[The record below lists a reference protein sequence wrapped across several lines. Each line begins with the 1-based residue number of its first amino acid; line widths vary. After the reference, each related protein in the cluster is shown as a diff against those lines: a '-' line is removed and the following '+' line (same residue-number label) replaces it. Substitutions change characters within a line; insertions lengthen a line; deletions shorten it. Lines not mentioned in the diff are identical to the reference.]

1 MFCSKCGKEFQD
13 GAQFCPGCGNPVAET
28 GSNSSVNDGS
38 TGNVPA
44 GQVGVKKEDQTSAA
58 IPTAAP
64 EQEIVRKK
72 SVPIP
77 LVIGGIAVVTV
88 LIVLIVAVTGILV
101 LSNPQRKYDKQLSL
115 GQRYLDELDYE
126 KAIVAYRAA
135 IEIAPK
141 NPDAYEALAEIYM
154 EIGEPEEALA
164 VLQEG
169 IDETGDEAL
178 TELYAQAEEQASTA
192 VLAAADDDADDSG
205 NTDENTG
212 SSDSDENDA
221 DDAGNDGSSA
231 GDGSYTRNGNYV
243 IFGSYEQD
251 GDTSNGPEPIEWEVL
266 DENDGEMLLI
276 SRYILDCQPYNT
288 EFADV
293 TWETCTLRNWLN
305 NDFYN
310 TAFSDAEN
318 DRVITANLSNPDNGE
333 GGTEG
338 GNDTSDKV
346 FCLSVDEVRK
356 YYSFESWHDGLR
368 YGFSSALITDV
379 TPYAVNNGAYH
390 YTITQDDYTGESHI
404 NYYGLSS
411 EGYSTD
417 VIGLGCGWWWL
428 RSPGSFSDLA
438 CLVVYDGCAGWGW
451 CNNVNIGDVGVRPAL
466 YIEK

>member
-1 MFCSKCGKEFQD
+1 MFCSKCGKELVE
-13 GAQFCPGCGNPVAET
+13 GASFCPGCGISVAENQSYT
-28 GSNSSVNDGS
+28 GVNDDS
-38 TGNVPA
+38 MGNVPA
-44 GQVGVKKEDQTSAA
+44 MQETGKEEERSSQTVSQSTPDQTAVKK
-58 IPTAAP
+58 
-64 EQEIVRKK
+64 K
-72 SVPIP
+72 SSYVPF
-77 LVIGGIAVVTV
+77 VIGGVVAVLV
-88 LIVLIVAVTGILV
+88 LSIVVTGIFV
-101 LSNPQRKYDKQLSL
+101 LSDPQRKYDKQLSL
-115 GQRYLDELDYE
+115 GEKYFDELDYDR
-126 KAIVAYRAA
+126 AIAAYRAA
-135 IEIAPK
+135 IEIDPK

-154 EIGEPEEALA
+154 EIGEPGEALA

-169 IDETGDEAL
+169 IDETEDERL
-178 TELYAQAEEQASTA
+178 EELYAQVEEQASSAALTA
-192 VLAAADDDADDSG
+192 ADADDDDGG
-205 NTDENTG
+205 NTDENTRA
-212 SSDSDENDA
+212 SDGDE
-221 DDAGNDGSSA
+221 DDAGNAESPA
-231 GDGSYTRNGNYV
+231 GDGSYARNGDYV

-288 EFADV
+288 EETDV

-310 TAFSDAEN
+310 TAFSDAEK
-318 DRVITANLSNPDNGE
+318 DRVITANLSNPDNAYW
-333 GGTEG
+333 GTEG

-356 YYSFESWHDGLR
+356 YYSFESWHDGLG
-368 YGFSSALITDV
+368 YGYSSALITDV

-390 YTITQDDYTGESHI
+390 YTITQDDYTGEGYE
-404 NYYGLSS
+404 NYDGLSS

-438 CLVVYDGCAGWGW
+438 CLVVYYGCAGWGW
-451 CNNVNIGDVGVRPAL
+451 CDNVDIGDGGGRPAL

>member
-13 GAQFCPGCGNPVAET
+13 GARFCPGCGNPVAEI
-28 GSNSSVNDGS
+28 GSNTEVKDGS
-38 TGNVPA
+38 MANESA
-44 GQVGVKKEDQTSAA
+44 GQEWVKKEEQLSAA
-58 IPTAAP
+58 VPMAAP
-64 EQEIVRKK
+64 KQENVKK
-72 SVPIP
+72 KANPVPW
-77 LVIGGIAVVTV
+77 VIGGIAIAAV
-88 LIVLIVAVTGILV
+88 LVILVVAVTGILV

-164 VLQEG
+164 VLQDG
-169 IDETGDEAL
+169 IDETGDETL
-178 TELYAQAEEQASTA
+178 TELYAQAEEQASAA
-192 VLAAADDDADDSG
+192 VLAAADDDADDGG
-205 NTDENTG
+205 NTDGDTG
-212 SSDSDENDA
+212 ASDSVENDA
-221 DDAGNDGSSA
+221 DDAGNAESSA
-231 GDGSYTRNGNYV
+231 GDGSYTRNGDYV

-288 EFADV
+288 EETDV

-310 TAFSDAEN
+310 AAFSAAEQE
-318 DRVITANLSNPDNGE
+318 RVITANLSNSDNAYY
-333 GGTEG
+333 GTKAG
-338 GNDTSDKV
+338 YDTSDKI
-346 FCLSVDEVRK
+346 FCLSVDEIMK
-356 YYSFESWHDGLR
+356 YYSFESWYDDSH
-368 YGFSSALITDV
+368 YGYSSSLITDV

-390 YTITQDDYTGESHI
+390 YTITQDDYD
-404 NYYGLSS
+404 GLSS

-428 RSPGSFSDLA
+428 RSPGCLSDGA
-438 CLVVYDGCAGWGW
+438 RGVDGGGCAGW
-451 CNNVNIGDVGVRPAL
+451 NYHFRVDDDFLGVRPAL